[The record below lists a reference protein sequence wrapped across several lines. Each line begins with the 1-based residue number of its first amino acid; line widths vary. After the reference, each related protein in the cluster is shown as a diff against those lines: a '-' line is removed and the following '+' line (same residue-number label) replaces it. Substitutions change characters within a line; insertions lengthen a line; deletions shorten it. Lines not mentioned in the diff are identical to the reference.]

1 MSKGPVNPDTLMHVR
16 GESVFIDDMPEYAEQ
31 LYLAVCFS
39 GVAHGTI
46 KKLDISKAEQ
56 APGVARVITARDI
69 PGENQIGGIFPD
81 EPLLAD
87 GSVHFVGDPIA
98 LVAARTRE
106 EAYAA
111 RALITCEIDPLPPIT
126 DPREA
131 YKQGKLIQ
139 PPRTFQ
145 LGSVDH
151 AWAECDYVLEGK
163 ADSGGQEHVYLET
176 QIAVG
181 IPHENNEMKIY
192 SSTQSPTVVQKAAA
206 RVLGVP
212 QHAVEV
218 EVKRL
223 GGAFGGKED
232 QATSWG
238 VMAALGARVT
248 GKPCKI
254 SLDRR
259 EDISFT
265 GKRHPYSSDFR
276 IGVKKD
282 GTILA
287 FEAMYYQNSGAV
299 ADLSTS
305 ILERTLYH
313 ATNSYDIPNVR
324 VTAAAC
330 YTNLH
335 PYTAFR
341 GFGGPQGMYVMECA
355 IRLAA
360 EKLGVPAHVI
370 QRKNLL
376 REGSL
381 FPYGMY
387 VERCQ
392 AGRCWDTLA
401 EKNDL
406 AALQKRTDEYNAA
419 HTDSKKGYALMPIC
433 FGISFTTL
441 FLNQAAA
448 LVHVYADGS
457 VSVST
462 GVIEMGQ
469 GVHMKIMQ
477 VVAKTFSIDLG
488 RVRTQTTNTFKC
500 ANTSPTAASSGADM
514 NGKAAEIAC
523 VEILGRIQN
532 AAAAILG
539 HNAPHDIQIRDEAV
553 WCEGRKTDL
562 SWKEL
567 IQKAYLMKTQLSAYG
582 HYSVPRLTFDK
593 TKEKG
598 SPFAYHVYGTALFEV
613 TLDCLRGTYRFD
625 SIKIV
630 HDIGRSINP
639 RIDEGQVMG
648 AMIQGLGW
656 MTMEELLYSPEGR
669 PLIDSL
675 SKYKVPDMRCLPPV
689 LALDFL
695 ENADNPYAVL
705 NSKAVGEP
713 PLMYGIGAYFALQNA
728 LAAARP
734 GKALP
739 WNAPLTP
746 KKTLA
751 FLYGMV

>member
-1 MSKGPVNPDTLMHVR
+1 MNKGPMNPDTFMHVR
-16 GESVFIDDMPEYAEQ
+16 GESIFIDDMPEFAEQ
-31 LYLAVCFS
+31 LHLAVYFS
-39 GVAHGTI
+39 GAAHGKITS
-46 KKLDISKAEQ
+46 LDVAEAAA
-56 APGVARVITARDI
+56 APGVARVITAKDI

-87 GSVHFVGDPIA
+87 GTVHFVGDPIA
-98 LVAARTRE
+98 IVAARTRE

-111 RALITCEIDPLPPIT
+111 RQKISCAIAPLPAIT

-131 YKQGKLIQ
+131 FKQGKLIQ
-139 PPRTFQ
+139 PPRTFA

-151 AWAECDYVLEGK
+151 AWAECDFVLEGR

-176 QIAVG
+176 QIAVAV
-181 IPHENNEMKIY
+181 PQENKEMKIY

-212 QHAVEV
+212 QHAVEI

-232 QATSWG
+232 QATAWAA
-238 VMAALGARVT
+238 MAALAARVT

-259 EDISFT
+259 EDITFT
-265 GKRHPYSSDFR
+265 GKRHPYSSDFK
-276 IGVKKD
+276 IGMKKD
-282 GTILA
+282 GTIHA
-287 FEAMYYQNSGAV
+287 FQAMYYQNSGAV

-341 GFGGPQGMYVMECA
+341 GFGGPQGMYVMEAA

-360 EKLGVPAHVI
+360 EKLGVPAHVL

-392 AGRCWDTLA
+392 AERCFDALTR
-401 EKNDL
+401 KNDL
-406 AALQKRTDEYNAA
+406 AAVQKRIDDYNAKNA
-419 HTDSKKGYALMPIC
+419 DSKKGFAIMPIC

-457 VSVST
+457 VNVST
-462 GVIEMGQ
+462 GVVEMGQ

-523 VEILGRIQN
+523 ADILGRIRA

-539 HNAPHDIQIRDEAV
+539 HNAPHDIQIIDEVV
-553 WCEGRKTDL
+553 WCEGRKTEL
-562 SWKEL
+562 AWKEL

-582 HYSVPRLTFDK
+582 HYSVPGLTFDK

-598 SPFAYHVYGTALFEV
+598 RPFAYHVYGTAFFEA
-613 TLDCLRGTYRFD
+613 TLDLVRGTYRFD
-625 SIKIV
+625 AVKIV
-630 HDIGRSINP
+630 HDIGRSINL
-639 RIDEGQVMG
+639 RIDQGQVMG
-648 AMIQGLGW
+648 AMMQGLGW

-669 PLIDSL
+669 PLIDTL
-675 SKYKVPDMRCLPPV
+675 SKYKVPDMRSTPPV
-689 LALDFL
+689 LELDFL
-695 ENADNPYAVL
+695 ENADNPYAVM

-713 PLMYGIGAYFALQNA
+713 PLMYGIGAYFALINA
-728 LAAARP
+728 MAAARP
-734 GKALP
+734 GKELP
-739 WNAPLTP
+739 WDSPLTP

-751 FLYGMV
+751 FLYE